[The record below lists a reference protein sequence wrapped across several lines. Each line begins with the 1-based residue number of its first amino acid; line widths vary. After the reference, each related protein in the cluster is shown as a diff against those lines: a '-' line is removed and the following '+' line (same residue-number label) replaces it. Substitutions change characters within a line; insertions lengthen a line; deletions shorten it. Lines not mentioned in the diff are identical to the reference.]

1 MRQVELARAAAQA
14 EALYLRRAAQRQA
27 VRGVFGAVAAVFGI
41 AVLVML
47 HVLAF
52 LVLLI
57 WVSPLIAAV
66 ILLALDIVVAIIFAL
81 MARQN
86 TPGAI
91 EQEAKVLRDQTLTEL
106 RSSMTLMS
114 LAASAT
120 GLAVRRGARGSSR
133 FRTGGSTG
141 RRLAGAVVSRL
152 MTRGR

>member
-120 GLAVRRGARGSSR
+120 GLAVRRGARV
-133 FRTGGSTG
+133 RTGGSTG